1 MRAPKQN
8 TQREGNSLAAQ
19 RQRLLA
25 WLKKHG
31 KITTIEA
38 RRELDI
44 MSPASRVLELRRNFE
59 IELQWVWCQTD
70 SRSTWHRVG
79 LYVLKRSRKV

>member
-8 TQREGNSLAAQ
+8 TQREVNSLAAQ

-59 IELQWVWCQTD
+59 IELQWVQRQTD
-70 SRSTWHRVG
+70 CGTWHRIG
-79 LYVLKRSRKV
+79 LYLFKRTRRG